1 MLLAIALTRL
11 RISLRLPNPPQ
22 LIGITAAA
30 ANEHMVVQVIAFGIM
45 NDQQGRQSA

>member
-11 RISLRLPNPPQ
+11 RISLRLPNPSQ
-22 LIGITAAA
+22 LTGITAT
-30 ANEHMVVQVIAFGIM
+30 ANEHVVVQVIAFGIM